1 MKYIRFYPD
10 AWLSGAMFLSLE
22 AEGAWIRILC
32 LLASQ
37 PSPGKL
43 ECSMAHLCRALRV
56 QPGKAKAL
64 LMEIKDAQACQVKF
78 DDESVSIIC
87 DRMTREAEEYNAYAA
102 AKAAAGRAGGKASV
116 QARAKAKAKQTL
128 SKNEANVND
137 CLSKREAN
145 AKHSISISKAK
156 DKDLLKADAKQ
167 PPSLDEIKAFCASR
181 SIPEQRAIDFYNY
194 YQGQNLWLNKNKT
207 PVRWWHI
214 IQNSPWTDDQKRKGN
229 YNGSVRQPDRN
240 EGTAN
245 SGQASQYE
253 GLGQV
258 V

>member
-1 MKYIRFYPD
+1 MRRH
-10 AWLSGAMFLSLE
+10 G
-22 AEGAWIRILC
+22 
-32 LLASQ
+32 
-37 PSPGKL
+37 
-43 ECSMAHLCRALRV
+43 RV
-56 QPGKAKAL
+56 ARRHPPL
-64 LMEIKDAQACQVKF
+64 
-78 DDESVSIIC
+78 
-87 DRMTREAEEYNAYAA
+87 
-102 AKAAAGRAGGKASV
+102 AAGRAGGKASG

-137 CLSKREAN
+137 CLSKREAK

-214 IQNSPWTDDQKRKGN
+214 IQNSPWTDDKKRTTNHKKRASRKRRKMSNKRNNTKSEKIAKSAKLLKRGN
-229 YNGSVRQPDRN
+229 NAKQFKSATSTCRITSYYLLALYQIVS
-240 EGTAN
+240 
-245 SGQASQYE
+245 
-253 GLGQV
+253 
-258 V
+258 

>member
-37 PSPGKL
+37 PDPGKL

-64 LMEIKDAQACQVKF
+64 LQEIKDAQACQVRF

-87 DRMTREAEEYNAYAA
+87 DRMTREAKDYDKYLSSR
-102 AKAAAGRAGGKASV
+102 KAAGSAGGRAT
-116 QARAKAKAKQTL
+116 ARARATAHATAHAAPRATAKLQESKATT
-128 SKNEANVND
+128 
-137 CLSKREAN
+137 
-145 AKHSISISKAK
+145 KAK

-214 IQNSPWTDDQKRKGN
+214 IQNSPWTDDKKRTTN
-229 YNGSVRQPDRN
+229 HNGSFRQPDRN

-245 SGQASQYE
+245 SGQANQYDS
-253 GLGQV
+253 LGKV